1 MIFRYGAM
9 MRMLQLL
16 IALACLSCPVH
27 AAVHGHGTEEKG
39 GKRKASPIPDYNP
52 AKQPVTTGEF
62 LLGFIVITFKE
73 TVAPEG
79 ADQAI
84 RSANQ
89 VSSNPQYAE
98 TGKQDESGRY
108 SSGVDLKEYFNKYS
122 NEATSPFIGYSPTCV
137 FAKLIA
143 YYRPERF
150 KFSSSKSRSKG
161 SDVDFNQLSW
171 NPSAG
176 DYPMRLEEI
185 DGFFQ
190 HVYAQ
195 GLKRNFHNIK
205 PEKDFLR
212 SIKEFTGVRSKLVLS
227 QLQPDNLK
235 AVSEL
240 IREDLTQSRPV
251 LILFVDGSEPMRWAL
266 IDGIGSTGK
275 FHVDFPRNSKFLVD
289 GNIFKPNS
297 GHCVPELLM
306 IPGYKTYLVT
316 SCFYKK

>member
-1 MIFRYGAM
+1 MSGSRRRAWARDRGERRQAQG
-9 MRMLQLL
+9 L
-16 IALACLSCPVH
+16 
-27 AAVHGHGTEEKG
+27 
-39 GKRKASPIPDYNP
+39 PIPDYNP

-62 LLGFIVITFKE
+62 LVGFIVITFKE

-79 ADQAI
+79 AEQAI

-289 GNIFKPNS
+289 GKYIQTEVRP
-297 GHCVPELLM
+297 LRA
-306 IPGYKTYLVT
+306 
-316 SCFYKK
+316 